1 MIDNLIFTIGLIN
14 IALLIIAIIVIV
26 YNNKMTTTGR
36 VLRVI
41 EILVFPILGP
51 IIICIGIL
59 VMSTGTVF
67 NFFIKLNENMI
78 DFLKGLG
85 IALVLA
91 GFFFSARNKHK
102 NFKQS

>member
-51 IIICIGIL
+51 IIVLIEVLSWKIKEDKIKK
-59 VMSTGTVF
+59 TKATV
-67 NFFIKLNENMI
+67 NC
-78 DFLKGLG
+78 D
-85 IALVLA
+85 
-91 GFFFSARNKHK
+91 NK
-102 NFKQS
+102 

>member
-1 MIDNLIFTIGLIN
+1 MKTTKSRYLI
-14 IALLIIAIIVIV
+14 V
-26 YNNKMTTTGR
+26 
-36 VLRVI
+36 
-41 EILVFPILGP
+41 
-51 IIICIGIL
+51 ICIGIL

-91 GFFFSARNKHK
+91 GFFSQQEISIKTLSNL
-102 NFKQS
+102 NCYS